1 MVTVLEKKTNFHW
14 LLQPGS
20 VSSGKVILLN
30 FLAHCFSHMEKN
42 LGLPRFFCFV
52 LFCFE
57 LNHAACGILVPWSGV
72 ELMSPVMEA
81 QNLNHWTAREIPR
94 FVYFQKTKIYS
105 NTEHTISSLA
115 QQGSLVCCSPQD
127 LEESDTTEWLDWTG
141 LKFHLLITPK
151 AQVTKQKINKL
162 NFMKIF
168 RCCTS
173 IE

>member
-1 MVTVLEKKTNFHW
+1 MFLRVRWYCFIFWPIVFPTWKKI
-14 LLQPGS
+14 LVYPG
-20 VSSGKVILLN
+20 
-30 FLAHCFSHMEKN
+30 F
-42 LGLPRFFCFV
+42 FV

-57 LNHAACGILVPWSGV
+57 LNHAACGVLVPWSGV

-81 QNLNHWTAREIPR
+81 QTRNHWTAREIPR
-94 FVYFQKTKIYS
+94 FVYFQKKKIYS

-127 LEESDTTEWLDWTG
+127 LEEFKWLEWLDWTG

-151 AQVTKQKINKL
+151 AQVTKEKINKL

-173 IE
+173 TE